1 MGMVTTIKQLVFS
14 QGNTVPLF
22 EDIKEVKIVFSVQE
36 EFVVGYELKT
46 EKLSPILSLPST
58 YIKG

>member
-36 EFVVGYELKT
+36 EFVVDMN
-46 EKLSPILSLPST
+46 
-58 YIKG
+58 